1 MQSHSR
7 SDSSGSD
14 GATRPSSGGGYTD
27 TATATEL
34 QPDADHDELEPDD
47 EARKDVY
54 LQVLAVEPPDAVG
67 SSKLPRQKLNKA
79 ADPLDDSNS

>member
-34 QPDADHDELEPDD
+34 QPDHDELEPDD

-67 SSKLPRQKLNKA
+67 SSKMSRQILNKA